1 MNFSE
6 ISVDHNDYI
15 STEGTAGKTFTVF
28 TVDGVEGEF
37 ITFGGEHFDNKEDMA
52 SIQKNFAHFFNG
64 KLNGKTHTLTKDF
77 VPTHTSEN
85 RDMLAVLISGITTF
99 FHQKI
104 Q

>member
-6 ISVDHNDYI
+6 ISVDYNEI
-15 STEGTAGKTFTVF
+15 IETNGTAGMTFSVF

-37 ITFGGEHFDNKEDMA
+37 ITFGGEHFDNEEDMA
-52 SIQKNFAHFFNG
+52 SMKKNFAYFFNG
-64 KLNGKTHTLTKDF
+64 KLNGKTHTLTEDF

-85 RDMLAVLISGITTF
+85 EDPLVIMMSGITTF

-104 Q
+104 

>member
-15 STEGTAGKTFTVF
+15 NTEGTAGKTFTVF

-37 ITFGGEHFDNKEDMA
+37 ITFGGMVLENEDSRSLM
-52 SIQKNFAHFFNG
+52 QKNFKYFFG
-64 KLNGKTHTLTKDF
+64 GEVTGKTHTITEDF

-85 RDMLAVLISGITTF
+85 KDPLAIMMSGITTF

-104 Q
+104 